1 MLYDA
6 ILESTPEFAPIL
18 AIEFVPTEDSGAD
31 EIGGVS
37 IEEVGGVCLSLTL
50 TGVIGGFV
58 GRSGRAEDAH
68 VLLFDKGKFAFGLV
82 EEILSS

>member
-50 TGVIGGFV
+50 
-58 GRSGRAEDAH
+58 
-68 VLLFDKGKFAFGLV
+68 VLLFNKGKFAFGLV